1 MAINIEWQ
9 VKPPSK
15 VRRTSEKRAEL
26 VRTIPSEEE
35 EGEVNRR
42 MSERTQYETAPK
54 NAGTCIGLR
63 RYLHRPAQVSA

>member
-15 VRRTSEKRAEL
+15 VRRK
-26 VRTIPSEEE
+26 
-35 EGEVNRR
+35 
-42 MSERTQYETAPK
+42 SERTQYETATK

-63 RYLHRPAQVSA
+63 RYLHEAMQVSALKPHSFTVIAKKSYR

>member
-15 VRRTSEKRAEL
+15 VRRTSE
-26 VRTIPSEEE
+26 
-35 EGEVNRR
+35 
-42 MSERTQYETAPK
+42 RTQYETVPK

-63 RYLHRPAQVSA
+63 RYLHRPAQIPASACAGICMRQRRYLR

>member
-15 VRRTSEKRAEL
+15 VRRK
-26 VRTIPSEEE
+26 
-35 EGEVNRR
+35 
-42 MSERTQYETAPK
+42 SERTQYETAPI
-54 NAGTCIGLR
+54 NAGTGIGLR

>member
-15 VRRTSEKRAEL
+15 VRRK
-26 VRTIPSEEE
+26 
-35 EGEVNRR
+35 
-42 MSERTQYETAPK
+42 SERTQYETAPK

-63 RYLHRPAQVSA
+63 RYLHEATQVSALKPHRVRGTGTLVHNIK

>member
-26 VRTIPSEEE
+26 VRTIPSGEE

-42 MSERTQYETAPK
+42 MSKRRAELAPAIPSK
-54 NAGTCIGLR
+54 EEEGEASKT
-63 RYLHRPAQVSA
+63 

>member
-15 VRRTSEKRAEL
+15 VRRT
-26 VRTIPSEEE
+26 
-35 EGEVNRR
+35 
-42 MSERTQYETAPK
+42 SERTQYETAPK

-63 RYLHRPAQVSA
+63 RYLHEATQVSALKPHSFKVRETGTLVHNIK

>member
-15 VRRTSEKRAEL
+15 VRRK
-26 VRTIPSEEE
+26 
-35 EGEVNRR
+35 
-42 MSERTQYETAPK
+42 SERAQYETAPK

-63 RYLHRPAQVSA
+63 RYLHEATQVSALKQHSFKVSEGQVRWFIT

>member
-15 VRRTSEKRAEL
+15 VRRKSERRSEL

-35 EGEVNRR
+35 EDEVKTYKERCRGERVKDN
-42 MSERTQYETAPK
+42 SFCFWAKCSNSTE
-54 NAGTCIGLR
+54 NCN
-63 RYLHRPAQVSA
+63 

>member
-15 VRRTSEKRAEL
+15 VRRKSERRSEL

-35 EGEVNRR
+35 EGEAKTYKERCR
-42 MSERTQYETAPK
+42 GESERPQLLLLGK
-54 NAGTCIGLR
+54 M
-63 RYLHRPAQVSA
+63 Q

>member
-15 VRRTSEKRAEL
+15 VRRTSE
-26 VRTIPSEEE
+26 
-35 EGEVNRR
+35 
-42 MSERTQYETAPK
+42 RTQYETAPQ
-54 NAGTCIGLR
+54 NADTCIGLR